1 MNLYEIKWYIDNEL
15 VETREDAYWS
25 ESDLTDKWDKDIK
38 GVEDIIRY
46 EYTFIKQIKLPNLF

>member
-25 ESDLTDKWDKDIK
+25 ESELTDKWKI
-38 GVEDIIRY
+38 GRAHV
-46 EYTFIKQIKLPNLF
+46 